1 LAELDFDAAPLYAVT
16 VRFSWPP
23 MVAWPAALPL
33 PILSPAHLLLTS
45 EPTGADGLLG
55 LHSLKALALKTR
67 FLSKKIVALLVAKV
81 PAGVPGP
88 GVVVVTTLS
97 LPMDFGLAFVPALL
111 LVIFT
116 SMACWASTAEATP
129 TTASTPT
136 RATRAPNSNFRIPHF
151 LLR

>member
-1 LAELDFDAAPLYAVT
+1 
-16 VRFSWPP
+16 

-33 PILSPAHLLLTS
+33 PIFALPHLLLTS
-45 EPTGADGLLG
+45 EPTGAEALLG
-55 LHSLKALALKTR
+55 LHSLKALPLKTM

-97 LPMDFGLAFVPALL
+97 LPRDFGFSLVPALL
-111 LVIFT
+111 LVTVTLI
-116 SMACWASTAEATP
+116 ACWASTAEATP

-136 RATRAPNSNFRIPHF
+136 RATM
-151 LLR
+151 